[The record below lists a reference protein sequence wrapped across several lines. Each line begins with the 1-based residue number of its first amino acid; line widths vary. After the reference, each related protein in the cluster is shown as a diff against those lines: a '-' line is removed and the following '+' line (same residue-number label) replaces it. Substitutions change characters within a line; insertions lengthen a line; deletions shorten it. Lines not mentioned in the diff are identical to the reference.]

1 VHEVPDRRGGSYL
14 IHGYPWRFS
23 DDELGMRSAP
33 AFRGEHNEQVFRG
46 AGLSEGEV
54 RRAID
59 AGILVGGPPPSAKQI
74 DAAVI
79 AEARAN

>member
-1 VHEVPDRRGGSYL
+1 
-14 IHGYPWRFS
+14 
-23 DDELGMRSAP
+23 MRSAP

-74 DAAVI
+74 DAAVV